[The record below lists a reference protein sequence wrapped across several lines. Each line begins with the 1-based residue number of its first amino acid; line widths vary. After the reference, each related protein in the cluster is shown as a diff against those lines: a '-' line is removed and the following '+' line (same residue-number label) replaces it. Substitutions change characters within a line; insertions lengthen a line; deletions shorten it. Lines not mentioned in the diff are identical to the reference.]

1 MRETPGTHADPF
13 AVSAAVLIGGH
24 SRRMGEPKAL
34 LRLGDDGE
42 TLVER
47 VVARLGAVTR
57 EIALVG
63 TPGWDLPPSLAGW
76 PLVRDRGVSAAD
88 GLIAALDAAPCRFCL
103 VAACDTPFLDVSLL
117 REMVDIARREG
128 RGVIARDDRGCHPL
142 HAVYDTTWLP
152 ELRAA
157 VEGGARSL
165 GALASL
171 AGMAAL
177 DLGAPEREAQRWSV
191 FNVNTP
197 ADLARARAHAREAG

>member
-34 LRLGDDGE
+34 LRLVDDGE

-57 EIALVG
+57 EIALV
-63 TPGWDLPPSLAGW
+63 
-76 PLVRDRGVSAAD
+76 
-88 GLIAALDAAPCRFCL
+88 
-103 VAACDTPFLDVSLL
+103 
-117 REMVDIARREG
+117 
-128 RGVIARDDRGCHPL
+128 
-142 HAVYDTTWLP
+142 
-152 ELRAA
+152 
-157 VEGGARSL
+157 
-165 GALASL
+165 
-171 AGMAAL
+171 
-177 DLGAPEREAQRWSV
+177 GAPEREAQRWSV